1 MPGHVPVL
9 SDEAVRF
16 LVAEPRGTFVD
27 ATLGGGGHAARIL
40 AALGGEESKVIGID
54 CDPAAVARV
63 QANPPA
69 PEPRFVA
76 LRGRF
81 STIEATLRAA
91 GVARVDGILADLGLS
106 SDQLDDPARGLAFAA
121 EGPLDMRLDPSR
133 PDTADQL
140 LRRLSETELVRVLSE
155 YGELPRA
162 KTAARAI
169 RRAAERERPLTTSSL
184 RAALAPLYPG
194 PSRPRRVAQAFQALR
209 IAVNDELGELAALL
223 DAAARLVRPGG
234 TMVVIAYHSLE
245 DRMVKRAF
253 APPHSY
259 DPLLP
264 ASPEEPVSPWEP
276 LTKRPLRPS
285 AEESAQNPRAR
296 SALLR
301 AARRR
306 GGIE

>member
-9 SDEAVRF
+9 SEEAVRF
-16 LVAEPRGTFVD
+16 LVAQPRGTYVD

-54 CDPAAVARV
+54 CDPAAISRV
-63 QANPPA
+63 QASPPA
-69 PEPRFVA
+69 QEPRFVA

-81 STIEATLRAA
+81 STIEPTLQAI
-91 GVARVDGILADLGLS
+91 GVERVDGILADLGLS
-106 SDQLDDPARGLAFAA
+106 SDQLDDPGRGLSFGG
-121 EGPLDMRLDPSR
+121 EGALDMRLDPSR
-133 PDTADQL
+133 PETADQL
-140 LRRLSETELVRVLSE
+140 VRRLSEPELARLLSE
-155 YGELPRA
+155 NGELPRA
-162 KTAARAI
+162 NTAARAI
-169 RRAAERERPLTTSSL
+169 RRAAGMERPLTTHAV
-184 RAALAPLYPG
+184 RAALAPIYPG
-194 PSRPRRVAQAFQALR
+194 PSRPRRMAQAFQALR

-245 DRMVKRAF
+245 DRIVKRAF
-253 APPHSY
+253 SPPRSS
-259 DPLLP
+259 DPWVER
-264 ASPEEPVSPWEP
+264 PESPWEP
-276 LTKRPLRPS
+276 ITRRPLRPS

-306 GGIE
+306 GGI

>member
-9 SDEAVRF
+9 SEEAVQF
-16 LVAEPRGTFVD
+16 LVAQPRGTYVD

-54 CDPAAVARV
+54 CDPAAISRV

-69 PEPRFVA
+69 KEPRFVA

-81 STIEATLRAA
+81 STIEPTLQAI
-91 GVARVDGILADLGLS
+91 GVERVDGILADLGLS
-106 SDQLDDPARGLAFAA
+106 SDQLDDPGRGLSFGG
-121 EGPLDMRLDPSR
+121 EGALDMRLDPSR
-133 PDTADQL
+133 KETADQL
-140 LRRLSETELVRVLSE
+140 VRRLSEPELARLLSE
-155 YGELPRA
+155 LGELPRA
-162 KTAARAI
+162 NRAARAI
-169 RRAAERERPLTTSSL
+169 VRAAGMERPLTTHTL
-184 RAALAPLYPG
+184 RAALAPIYPG
-194 PSRPRRVAQAFQALR
+194 PSRPRRMAQAFQALR

-223 DAAARLVRPGG
+223 DAAARVVRPGG
-234 TMVVIAYHSLE
+234 TLVVIAYHSLE

-253 APPHSY
+253 SPPRPS
-259 DPLLP
+259 DPWIER
-264 ASPEEPVSPWEP
+264 AESPWEP
-276 LTKRPLRPS
+276 ITRRPLRPS

-306 GGIE
+306 GGM